1 MEFMSHFLPSLMLLL
16 FVITYSYKIKKR
28 NNTKK
33 SFKLQAPEPKG
44 RLPIIGHLH
53 FLRGK
58 VPLGRILGK
67 LADDYGPVY
76 SLRLGSR
83 RALVVSSWQM
93 VKDCFTTNDKNFST
107 RPNLAIS
114 RHMVY
119 DNAGFAL
126 APYGQYWREIRKLV
140 TSELFT
146 SQCVEKF
153 MKVRDLEVKNSI
165 NELFLMCTRNEKRTS
180 VVKMDNWFEHI
191 TFNILIRILV
201 GKRFYNGYSNDESN
215 HEESRIKEA
224 VKKGLYISGVF
235 VVSDFFP
242 NLEWMDIG
250 GHVQAMK
257 QVAKDVDGVVEKW
270 LDEHIEQR
278 KESDC
283 SNKEVDFMNVMLKNL
298 PKDVKMNGRDRET
311 IIKATTMMLMLTGSE
326 STALTM
332 TWAISLLLNN
342 PDILKAAHKEL
353 DIHVGREK
361 WVEESDIKNL
371 KYLQAIVKETLRL
384 YPPGPLAGP
393 HEAIE
398 DCYVRGY
405 HVPKGTRLIVN
416 VWKLHRDPQVWSDP
430 NEFKPERFLE
440 QHMEVNY
447 QGQNFEYIP
456 FSTGRRMCPATT
468 FALHVVHLTLARLLQ
483 GFHLSTP
490 MGKPVD
496 MTEGLGVALPKV
508 KPLEVTITP
517 RLSPELYQTYEIE
530 HSEVQQEA
538 ISCVRI

>member
-1 MEFMSHFLPSLMLLL
+1 MEIISHFLPFFMLLL
-16 FVITYSYKIKKR
+16 FLITYGQKIRKR

-33 SFKLQAPEPKG
+33 SFKLEAPEPKG

-58 VPLGRILGK
+58 VPLGRRLGK
-67 LADDYGPVY
+67 LADDYGSVY

-83 RALVVSSWQM
+83 RALVLSSWQM

-114 RHMVY
+114 RHMLY
-119 DNAGFAL
+119 DNADFAF

-140 TSELFT
+140 TSQLFT

-153 MKVRDLEVKNSI
+153 TKVRESEVKNSI
-165 NELFLMCTRNEKRTS
+165 NELFLMCTRNEKQTS

-201 GKRFYNGYSNDESN
+201 GKRFYNGYNDESN
-215 HEESRIKEA
+215 QEDSRINEA
-224 VKKGLYISGVF
+224 IKKGLYIIGVF

-242 NLEWMDIG
+242 SLEWMDIG

-257 QVAKDVDGVVEKW
+257 QVAKDVDSVVEKW

-278 KESDC
+278 NECDN
-283 SNKEVDFMNVMLKNL
+283 SNKEADFMDMMLKNL
-298 PKDVKMNGRDRET
+298 PKDVKFFGRDREI
-311 IIKATTMMLMLTGSE
+311 IIKATTMILTLTGSE

-332 TWAISLLLNN
+332 TWVISLLLNN
-342 PDILKAAHKEL
+342 PDILKAAQKEL

-361 WVEESDIKNL
+361 WVDESDMKNL

-384 YPPGPLAGP
+384 YPPGPLAAP

-398 DCYVRGY
+398 DCYVKGY

-430 NEFKPERFLE
+430 NEFRPERFLE
-440 QHMEVNY
+440 EHMQVNY

-456 FSTGRRMCPATT
+456 FGTGRRMCPATT
-468 FALHVVHLTLARLLQ
+468 FALHGVHLTLARLLQ
-483 GFHLSTP
+483 GFHLSTT

-496 MTEGLGVALPKV
+496 MTEGLGLALPKV

-517 RLSPELYQTYEIE
+517 RLSPELY
-530 HSEVQQEA
+530 
-538 ISCVRI
+538 